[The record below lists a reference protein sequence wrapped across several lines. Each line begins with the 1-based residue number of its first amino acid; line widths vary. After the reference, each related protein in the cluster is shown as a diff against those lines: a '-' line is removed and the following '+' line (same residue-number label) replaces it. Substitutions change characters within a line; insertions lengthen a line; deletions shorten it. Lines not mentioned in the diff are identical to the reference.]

1 MANNDG
7 DEIAFGH
14 AMQDTETTVLFKDK
28 NYNFITDS
36 SSNSGNFSSG
46 QIQFDLSTL
55 ASQSSW
61 TSLAEAVIEIPIKTT
76 ITIGSW
82 APATGSVLPS
92 VSAIVHKAGFHQY
105 IDGCQLMING
115 QTIQSMSSFE
125 NVAATYRILS
135 SWSQDT
141 LKKWGTATNFALD
154 DCTGDASIPGNSVA
168 ATGLSQAAYATVA
181 PAARGFDP
189 TNNQATIPNR
199 GFVTRATNTNIDIS
213 TSGSLMNSTLGAA
226 GVKGDGMSNVAFVAS
241 GTAGATVYSAFA
253 LATVRLKDICDIKDL
268 PPVKNLK
275 GFLYLTYN
283 SSQTTVTCSGN
294 TVSSFSTVV
303 QSGRTCPINHCVPA
317 TLASGAPGA
326 GMGYS
331 VTVAAGAWTYVVTTG
346 VDGTNTSAIS
356 PSAAISANAR
366 LLCPSYDA
374 NPKTDAAL
382 SRTAKFS
389 TFEKIVNPIICPAGQ
404 SVNVTIT
411 AGVANARR
419 LVLLPMWQNMN
430 TSTTPNPEQSIFDTC
445 PATSGV
451 FASLNQL
458 QVYLANKP
466 CYQYPINYNFEQW
479 LMENSQVGANGS
491 MVNEMT
497 SGLLTKQLFE
507 QNHRFYTVDLSRRM
521 ESEDGMSKSVIVQFT
536 NPGTL
541 SMKVIAI
548 LFYEKFWTL
557 QSDTCT
563 LSSSY

>member
-76 ITIGSW
+76 IVVGTALTTFVPTVNS
-82 APATGSVLPS
+82 
-92 VSAIVHKAGFHQY
+92 IVHKAGFHHY

-135 SWSQDT
+135 SWSLDT
-141 LKKWGTATNFALD
+141 QRKWGTACNFALD
-154 DCTGDASIPGNSVA
+154 DCTGDGANTVNNSLVGLNTAGNLVA
-168 ATGLSQAAYATVA
+168 TPV
-181 PAARGFDP
+181 RGFDS
-189 TNNQATIPNR
+189 TNNQSSLYNK
-199 GFVTRATNTNIDIS
+199 GFLARATNTNMDIGA
-213 TSGSLMNSTLGAA
+213 TNLLNSIIPAA
-226 GVKGDGMSNVAFVAS
+226 SVRADGISNIGLAALA
-241 GTAGATVYSAFA
+241 TAGSCSYSAFA
-253 LATVRLKDICDIKDL
+253 MATVRLKDICDIKDL

-283 SSQTTVTCSGN
+283 SSQTTVTLATGTITS
-294 TVSSFSTVV
+294 VSTVV
-303 QSGRTCPINHCVPA
+303 QSGRTCPINHCVLAGVGGAAGTPA
-317 TLASGAPGA
+317 TGA
-326 GMGYS
+326 
-331 VTVAAGAWTYVVTTG
+331 TVATGSGSYVITTG
-346 VDGTNTSAIS
+346 VDGTNTNAIGNSAMITT
-356 PSAAISANAR
+356 NAR

-419 LVLLPMWQNMN
+419 LVLLPMWQNMGG
-430 TSTTPNPEQSIFDTC
+430 STTPNPEQSIFDTC
-445 PATSGV
+445 PATSSP
-451 FASLNQL
+451 FAALNQL

-466 CYQYPINYNFEQW
+466 CYRYPINYNFEQW

-497 SGLLTKQLFE
+497 SGLLSKQLFE

-521 ESEDGMSKSVIVQFT
+521 ESEDGMSKSVQVQFT

-548 LFYEKFWTL
+548 LFYEKFWTV
-557 QSDTCT
+557 DTASTT

>member
-76 ITIGSW
+76 ITLTSGAVAGALI
-82 APATGSVLPS
+82 PTVNSV
-92 VSAIVHKAGFHQY
+92 VQKCGWHQY
-105 IDGCQLMING
+105 IDSCQLMING
-115 QTIQSMSSFE
+115 QTIQSASSFE

-141 LKKWGTATNFALD
+141 LKKWGPACNVYID
-154 DCTGDASIPGNSVA
+154 DMTGDTTPANTTTGGIIS
-168 ATGLSQAAYATVA
+168 TLGLSTSDTSPLHTV
-181 PAARGFDP
+181 RGFDP
-189 TNNQATIPNR
+189 NNNQQKTYNK
-199 GFVTRATNTNIDIS
+199 GLQGRATNVNAS
-213 TSGSLMNSTLGAA
+213 TEAGLIAA
-226 GVKGDGMSNVAFVAS
+226 ILPTGIAKGDGISHVS
-241 GTAGATVYSAFA
+241 TATVAANGAVAYTAFA

-275 GFLYLTYN
+275 GFLYLGYN
-283 SSQTTVTCSGN
+283 SSSTLITINASN
-294 TVSSFSTVV
+294 NISAVS
-303 QSGRTCPINHCVPA
+303 QSITNGRTCPINHCVALSTA
-317 TLASGAPGA
+317 TGATVTAASVS
-326 GMGYS
+326 YTIYTS
-331 VTVAAGAWTYVVTTG
+331 
-346 VDGTNTSAIS
+346 VDGTATSALSGSAPIS
-356 PSAAISANAR
+356 TNAR
-366 LLCPSYDA
+366 LLCPTYDA

-389 TFEKIVNPIICPAGQ
+389 TFEKIISPIICAKQNG
-404 SVNVTIT
+404 VANVTIT

-419 LVLLPMWQNMN
+419 LVLLPMLQNMGGA
-430 TSTTPNPEQSIFDTC
+430 TVPNPEQSIFDTC
-445 PATSGV
+445 PATSGPY
-451 FASLNQL
+451 AMLSQL
-458 QVYLANKP
+458 QVYIANRP
-466 CYQYPINYNFEQW
+466 VYQYPVSYNFEQW

-521 ESEDGMSKSVIVQFT
+521 ESEDGMSKSVTVQFT
-536 NPGTL
+536 NPTNYD
-541 SMKVIAI
+541 MKVIAI
-548 LFYEKFWTL
+548 LFYEKFW
-557 QSDTCT
+557 SVDTANCT

>member
-76 ITIGSW
+76 ITIGT
-82 APATGSVLPS
+82 APASGTLLPS

-154 DCTGDASIPGNSVA
+154 DMTGDVSIPGNSAA
-168 ATGLSQAAYATVA
+168 ATGLSQAAYSTVA
-181 PAARGFDP
+181 PAMRGFDP
-189 TNNQATIPNR
+189 TNNQSTIPNR
-199 GFVTRATNTNIDIS
+199 GFVTRSTNTNIDIG
-213 TSGSLMNSTLGAA
+213 TATSLMNSTLGAA
-226 GVKGDGMSNVAFVAS
+226 GVKSDGMSNVAFAAS
-241 GTAGATVYSAFA
+241 GTAGASIYSAFA

-268 PPVKNLK
+268 PPMKNLK

-283 SSQTTVTCSGN
+283 SSQTTVSG
-294 TVSSFSTVV
+294 TTLGITAASTVI
-303 QSGRTCPINHCVPA
+303 QSGRTCPINHCAP
-317 TLASGAPGA
+317 TSNLAANPSGV
-326 GMGYS
+326 GMGFG
-331 VTVAAGAWTYVVTTG
+331 TTLTGNWTYVITTG
-346 VDGTNTSAIS
+346 VDGTNTNALGASAPIS
-356 PSAAISANAR
+356 TNAR

-389 TFEKIVNPIICPAGQ
+389 TFEKIVNPIICPAGN

-430 TSTTPNPEQSIFDTC
+430 TSSTPNPEQSIFDTC

-466 CYQYPINYNFEQW
+466 CYQYPVNYNFEQW

-497 SGLLTKQLFE
+497 SGLLSKQLFE

-536 NPGTL
+536 NPGAL

-548 LFYEKFWTL
+548 LFYEKFWTV
-557 QSDTCT
+557 DTASCT